1 MEIIAERKRDNM
13 TMDEL
18 MATEQNFQEMLT
30 RWDREDKAREDRM
43 KELDELDRLT
53 AKAKE
58 MRKQMNLIPGRWSGI
73 WAKYMEEEKPA
84 QWIEILQN
92 GEVELMLGKVEV
104 EYNQK
109 YEQMKQELKKKRG
122 LDHVFQ
128 QRDFMGY
135 TRAILEMEDEI
146 VYLLTQQI
154 TNQA

>member
-1 MEIIAERKRDNM
+1 M

-18 MATEQNFQEMLT
+18 METEQNFKEMLT

-73 WAKYMEEEKPA
+73 WMKYMEEEKPA

-135 TRAILEMEDEI
+135 TRAILEMEDDI